1 AWADARDGPCGRRRP
16 APGILPGH
24 HPRRR
29 ATLTADRQPAG
40 PLADRGRP
48 PAPRH
53 DPDGPRAAHPG
64 DARGIRL
71 PAGSAGFQVRGA
83 RAARR
88 DVMAKILIV
97 DDEPEIV
104 RGLEDNLR
112 FEGYQT
118 ASAANGEEAL
128 ALALSGAPDLILLD
142 VMMPR
147 MSGWDVCRAL
157 REKGIE

>member
-1 AWADARDGPCGRRRP
+1 
-16 APGILPGH
+16 
-24 HPRRR
+24 
-29 ATLTADRQPAG
+29 
-40 PLADRGRP
+40 
-48 PAPRH
+48 
-53 DPDGPRAAHPG
+53 
-64 DARGIRL
+64 
-71 PAGSAGFQVRGA
+71 
-83 RAARR
+83 
-88 DVMAKILIV
+88 MAKILIV

-128 ALALSGAPDLILLD
+128 SLALSGAPDLVLLD

-157 REKGIE
+157 REKGVDVPIIMLTARGEEADRVRGLELGAADYVPTPVSVRELLGRLRP

>member
-1 AWADARDGPCGRRRP
+1 SRADHRRARRRP
-16 APGILPGH
+16 APGRRGERPGH
-24 HPRRR
+24 RDR
-29 ATLTADRQPAG
+29 ARGAGEDLREVLPDRSKRHAG
-40 PLADRGRP
+40 PSGQRGRP
-48 PAPRH
+48 GA
-53 DPDGPRAAHPG
+53 GPPCR
-64 DARGIRL
+64 
-71 PAGSAGFQVRGA
+71 RGA
-83 RAARR
+83 RRRRHGREPAGRGKAFQAPAAARWG
-88 DVMAKILIV
+88 VMAKILIV

-157 REKGIE
+157 